1 MPRGLGDF
9 YKTQDAG
16 WAGPVGEF
24 DADEILYG
32 VGVGA
37 SILDGL
43 VRFDLSQ
50 GLKGPKRDFRVE
62 LYLDHIL

>member
-1 MPRGLGDF
+1 MFVGAWVSG
-9 YKTQDAG
+9 QGG